1 MRSVKIAPSLGLVF
15 LSTVFFLV
23 GCSKKADSV
32 RMAAE
37 EYFKR
42 GEEAFQKKRY
52 DKAIDNFNMVLLNSP
67 GGELADDAQYYLGDC
82 YFEKKEYLL
91 AASEYQQLTE
101 RYSYSP
107 LVEKA
112 YFRIALS
119 YFEQSPKY
127 PLDQQ
132 STVRAL
138 QYFQD
143 FIDAYPASELRPEAE
158 EKITDI
164 RNKLSRKVFEN
175 GKLYRKMQ
183 YYDSAILY
191 LDKMLDEYYDT
202 KWAVFA
208 HLEKAYCYIRLRQ
221 FDQYREMLKI
231 VDRYA
236 KTPEIEKYL
245 HSLERVYNRE
255 KRKIAREEKR
265 RQRQ

>member
-1 MRSVKIAPSLGLVF
+1 MTFKKIANSSLTFLIILLV
-15 LSTVFFLV
+15 LV
-23 GCSKKADSV
+23 GSCAKKADDV
-32 RMAAE
+32 RMTAP
-37 EYFKR
+37 EYFER

-91 AASEYQQLTE
+91 AASEYQQLIE

-112 YFRIALS
+112 YFQVALS

-143 FIDAYPASELRPEAE
+143 FIDAFPASELRPEAD

-164 RNKLSRKVFEN
+164 RNKLARKVFES

-245 HSLERVYNRE
+245 RSLERVYNRE

-265 RQRQ
+265 RQQQ

>member
-1 MRSVKIAPSLGLVF
+1 MSLKKIANRSG
-15 LSTVFFLV
+15 TFLV
-23 GCSKKADSV
+23 ILLIFAGSCAKKADDV
-32 RMAAE
+32 RMTAP
-37 EYFKR
+37 EYFER

-52 DKAIDNFNMVLLNSP
+52 EKAIDNFNMVLLNSP
-67 GGELADDAQYYLGDC
+67 GGELADDAQYYLGNC

-91 AASEYQQLTE
+91 AAAEYRQVTE

-112 YFRIALS
+112 YFRVALS

-143 FIDAYPASELRPEAE
+143 FIDAYPASEMRPEAE
-158 EKITDI
+158 SKIADI
-164 RNKLSRKVFEN
+164 RNKLARKVFES
-175 GKLYRKMQ
+175 GKLYRKLQ

-191 LDKMLDEYYDT
+191 MDKMLEEYYDT

-221 FDQYREMLKI
+221 FDRYQEMLKI
-231 VDRYA
+231 VDRVA
-236 KTPEIEKYL
+236 KTPEIENYL
-245 HSLERVYNRE
+245 QKLERVYQRE